1 MIERISKRQGNFY
14 QFSLLLTI
22 FTTLGI
28 LLYFWKLGF
37 IDGTR
42 SKDLHKASYILE
54 TYEKKDTI
62 KEVSQ
67 LIYRENPKA
76 AITKIKAIESELENV
91 HLHVDVKSYETL
103 QGSIKDLQTSAAQL
117 ISFSKVDKVINVFNT
132 KMNRFYD
139 YVKINNWR
147 TLTRMSQRV
156 FSQTTGYI
164 NKNKIS
170 TLVSNVSKDFDSMV
184 KITENSVLSRKDK
197 AEIKSRISNLR
208 IEMEMLNKYAIQ
220 RNKFD
225 KQYKNTKG
233 HLKEWLADVAPQLTL
248 EKVNIEQIG
257 RYYVMG
263 LLGIL
268 TLVTGLFFG
277 SFLFQKWVMRKNLVD
292 IEAEI
297 KSYINQ
303 GILEQ
308 KHHSFDQYSVE
319 FQNFSRNISEYVEK
333 RMSFGSIFQDSLP
346 FSSILLDKNLKVI
359 WANKV
364 FCEAWDIQEEE
375 INKDYMSWDFLSKLT
390 NLGTNDPILEA
401 LKNNIAGIYQV
412 QVKINEDADTRPFE
426 MFVSPVKYNG
436 QTRIQLFFYDL
447 TNIEETI
454 QEQAKSILTPVKKS
468 LTALQNGEDIAT
480 EEISRDFQVAGLG
493 SLHVEFKDLQN
504 TYDSARDDLLN
515 QIEFLHSKIENLE
528 SDKADL
534 LGHNQSFFSLSKESL
549 ESLKVFKNSVIRLS
563 TISSTLENT
572 TLKQNEMLNTNVAA
586 LGESSKKVFKLSEAM
601 AEVQSAL
608 PKFINVKE
616 DIRTSKASLYEA
628 KSKLAHELAQ
638 LSLLM
643 KRANDSASI
652 EKLSR
657 TLSKVNN
664 SFESLNLYSED
675 LDKKVS
681 NLELLLS
688 KANMIVQNA
697 SEKVVGISNEFE
709 NQQLKLTSEELLRS
723 KKILSEI
730 DGERESQE
738 TQIIESLQTIFS
750 ATKNTVKLCKEI
762 NDQSQSVRVPEA
774 QFSDNAPLTN

>member
-248 EKVNIEQIG
+248 EK
-257 RYYVMG
+257 
-263 LLGIL
+263 
-268 TLVTGLFFG
+268 
-277 SFLFQKWVMRKNLVD
+277 
-292 IEAEI
+292 
-297 KSYINQ
+297 
-303 GILEQ
+303 
-308 KHHSFDQYSVE
+308 
-319 FQNFSRNISEYVEK
+319 
-333 RMSFGSIFQDSLP
+333 
-346 FSSILLDKNLKVI
+346 
-359 WANKV
+359 
-364 FCEAWDIQEEE
+364 
-375 INKDYMSWDFLSKLT
+375 
-390 NLGTNDPILEA
+390 
-401 LKNNIAGIYQV
+401 
-412 QVKINEDADTRPFE
+412 
-426 MFVSPVKYNG
+426 
-436 QTRIQLFFYDL
+436 
-447 TNIEETI
+447 
-454 QEQAKSILTPVKKS
+454 
-468 LTALQNGEDIAT
+468 
-480 EEISRDFQVAGLG
+480 
-493 SLHVEFKDLQN
+493 
-504 TYDSARDDLLN
+504 
-515 QIEFLHSKIENLE
+515 
-528 SDKADL
+528 
-534 LGHNQSFFSLSKESL
+534 
-549 ESLKVFKNSVIRLS
+549 
-563 TISSTLENT
+563 
-572 TLKQNEMLNTNVAA
+572 
-586 LGESSKKVFKLSEAM
+586 
-601 AEVQSAL
+601 
-608 PKFINVKE
+608 
-616 DIRTSKASLYEA
+616 
-628 KSKLAHELAQ
+628 
-638 LSLLM
+638 
-643 KRANDSASI
+643 
-652 EKLSR
+652 
-657 TLSKVNN
+657 
-664 SFESLNLYSED
+664 
-675 LDKKVS
+675 
-681 NLELLLS
+681 
-688 KANMIVQNA
+688 
-697 SEKVVGISNEFE
+697 
-709 NQQLKLTSEELLRS
+709 
-723 KKILSEI
+723 
-730 DGERESQE
+730 
-738 TQIIESLQTIFS
+738 
-750 ATKNTVKLCKEI
+750 
-762 NDQSQSVRVPEA
+762 
-774 QFSDNAPLTN
+774 